1 MVNALA
7 VASVG
12 LVLGLDRADLA
23 DGIGRVSPVRGR
35 MEMVE
40 RGQPFTV
47 VVDYAHKPQALEAAL
62 VAGRDMIGPGARLI
76 VVFGCGGDRDR
87 GKRPEMGALAE
98 RLADVVVLTDDNPR
112 TEDATAIIAEIAAG
126 MRDADAALVINDR
139 AEAIEA
145 ALGRAEPGDLVLIAG
160 KGHETYQVVGD
171 RQYDFDDRLV
181 AYGVLAGRTPSGS
194 RDGETPAP

>member
-1 MVNALA
+1 M
-7 VASVG
+7 
-12 LVLGLDRADLA
+12 VLGVVRVHFVGTHADGLSGRPLEDVVFIDDMVVHEAARFPDGPRSATIRVELPPDEMRADFLERTLL
-23 DGIGRVSPVRGR
+23 RVR
-35 MEMVE
+35 
-40 RGQPFTV
+40 
-47 VVDYAHKPQALEAAL
+47 
-62 VAGRDMIGPGARLI
+62 PG
-76 VVFGCGGDRDR
+76 VYV
-87 GKRPEMGALAE
+87 P
-98 RLADVVVLTDDNPR
+98 LADVVVLTDDNPR